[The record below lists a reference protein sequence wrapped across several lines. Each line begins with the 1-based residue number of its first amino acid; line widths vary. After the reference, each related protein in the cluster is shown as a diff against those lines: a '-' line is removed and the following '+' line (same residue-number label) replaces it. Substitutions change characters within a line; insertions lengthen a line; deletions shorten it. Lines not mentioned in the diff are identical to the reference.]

1 MKKLGLK
8 QKIWLSIFLISFF
21 MILAMGGLTK
31 FLYEKFYVD
40 KQIETILARGQSLEK
55 VYYDGSEEQFLQ
67 MVDWANEHFDCTV
80 IYSDNPMLLSGAAP
94 FEVIGEENLISYEE
108 RQVLLNGDELIM
120 IREHERFNQQILAIV
135 LPLFQNEKLVAALF
149 LYRPISSVYEPFQPI
164 TTILVVAT
172 IVLIL
177 LLIFMAKKITS
188 YVVKPLVH
196 MMDVTK
202 QFGDGDLS
210 KRIDIKQEDELGQ
223 LADSFNLMAEK
234 LEMEENKRKQ
244 FLANVSHELR
254 TPISYMKN
262 FSEAFEEG
270 VIDEEQYV
278 KTVKKEADRLGR
290 LVHDLL
296 DLAQLEGESYP
307 MNETILPFAQF
318 IDDLIDRYKIEAK
331 KKNITIIKELD
342 DEVIVFGDED
352 RLTQVFNNIMENS
365 LKYTSVDGKIIVK
378 LAKDKHFTEL
388 SIEDNGEGIPAEDI
402 PKITDRFYRVDKSR
416 ARKEGGTGLG
426 LAIVQQIVKN
436 HRGTLSIKSTVGK
449 GTKVTIKLPL
459 YEEEG
464 QI

>member
-402 PKITDRFYRVDKSR
+402 PKLTDRFYRVDKSR

>member
-318 IDDLIDRYKIEAK
+318 IDDLIVRYKIEAK

-402 PKITDRFYRVDKSR
+402 PKLTDRFYRVDKSR

-449 GTKVTIKLPL
+449 GTKVTIELPL